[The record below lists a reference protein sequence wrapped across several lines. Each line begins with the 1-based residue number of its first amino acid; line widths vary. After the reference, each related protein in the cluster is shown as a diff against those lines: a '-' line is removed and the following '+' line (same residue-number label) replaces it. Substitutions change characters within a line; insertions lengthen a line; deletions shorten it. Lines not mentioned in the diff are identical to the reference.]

1 MIIITLKKSMIITD
15 DNNYIKKYSKT
26 LMIIITLKKY
36 SKTSMIII
44 TLKKSMIII
53 TLKKYSKTSKIIT
66 FKKSMI
72 IIDDNN
78 YIENI

>member
-1 MIIITLKKSMIITD
+1 MIIITSKIFKNID

-26 LMIIITLKKY
+26 
-36 SKTSMIII
+36 SMIII
-44 TLKKSMIII
+44 TSE
-53 TLKKYSKTSKIIT
+53 KYSKT
-66 FKKSMI
+66 SMI

>member
-1 MIIITLKKSMIITD
+1 
-15 DNNYIKKYSKT
+15 
-26 LMIIITLKKY
+26 
-36 SKTSMIII
+36 MIII

-53 TLKKYSKTSKIIT
+53 TSKV
-66 FKKSMI
+66 FKNIDDI